1 MIGLIKMN
9 NYENKINE
17 ILKELTLEEKISMI
31 HGAGLFQTKGID
43 HLGISPFKMA
53 DGPMGVRED
62 FENDQWIPLNNSD
75 DYVTYLPSGSAIA
88 SSWNKEL
95 AYKYGQVLGSEARGR
110 GKDVILAPSI
120 NIRRSPLCGRN
131 FEYLSEDPV
140 LTGALAVEMVK
151 GIQEFDVVSCAKHF
165 AVNNQETKRLEVDVI
180 VEEKTLHEIYFKA
193 FRDIIKKANAYGI
206 MSAYNKVNG
215 KFASQSKWLLNDI
228 LRDKWGYKHLVI
240 SDWGAV
246 NNTKEALESSLDIEM
261 SVTNN
266 FDEYFLAKPLLEK
279 IKNGELSAEHV
290 DKKVKNI
297 LRTMFEIKMLG
308 NTNERKKGSYN
319 TKEHQQAAYEI
330 ARESIVLLKN
340 NENVL
345 PLNKDIK
352 KLLVIGDNAIRH
364 HSNKGGSAEI
374 KALYE
379 ISPLMGIKTKLGG
392 NTEVKFTK
400 GYYVP
405 ETIEKEI
412 NWQATSLE
420 ERTFYEEKISSDIKQ
435 KQEKYLEEALE
446 LAKEYENIIIF
457 AGLNHDYD
465 LEGQDRLDLNL
476 PYEQNKLIK
485 EVLKINPNTVVHILS
500 GSAVDL
506 TGFNEEVKA
515 LLWSSYIGME
525 TGHAL
530 ADIIFG
536 DYSPSAKLTETFAR
550 KLTDYSS
557 HSIGEFPGEESV
569 LYKEEA
575 DVGYRHFIKNNIT
588 PLYSFG
594 YGLSYTT
601 FKYSNF
607 EVSNKKVGLDIEN
620 IGNYDAS
627 EIIQVYVKNTNNK
640 ESAILAGFNKI
651 FIKQKNIKNIV
662 IDLDIDA
669 FKKYDEITKDL
680 KLDHG
685 SYDLLIGTS
694 INNII
699 HKSKINI

>member
-31 HGAGLFQTKGID
+31 HGAGLFETKGIER
-43 HLGISPFKMA
+43 LGISPFKMA

-215 KFASQSKWLLNDI
+215 KFASQNKWLLNDI

-319 TKEHQQAAYEI
+319 TKEHQQVAYEI

-392 NTEVKFTK
+392 NTEVKFIK

-435 KQEKYLEEALE
+435 KQEKYLEEALL
-446 LAKEYENIIIF
+446 LAKDYENIIIF

-569 LYKEEA
+569 LYKEET
-575 DVGYRHFIKNNIT
+575 DVGYRHFIKNNIK